1 MSERKPLLRDPE
13 FLKYWSSQTIY
24 GFGLPIAGLAIPIL
38 AVSSLHAGS
47 VEMGYLGAAGTLAFL
62 VVGLP
67 AGVIVDRS
75 RRLPLMIG
83 LNVVG
88 LGVLALVPIVALG
101 GGLRIELLYAVE
113 FLFGCVGVMW
123 QVASQAF
130 LPNLV
135 GRARLVDANSR
146 MQLSYS
152 AGQVAGPG
160 VGGVL
165 IQMVSA
171 PFAIV
176 VTLISEAIGT
186 VLLLMIRVREPA
198 PRPRAGRSLVG
209 DVREGLEI
217 VISDPHIRSIML
229 CGTTH
234 NVFSNGMLIALYVL
248 FATRELHVT
257 PAELGLVFAVAGP
270 GSILGSLLASR
281 VPRMVGLG
289 PAIGAMQVLTG
300 VARLAMPLAALGAV
314 AIPPFVTLALGEF
327 LLAVVRTIFNVNQLS
342 LRQSITPDHQQ
353 GRMNASIRFVM
364 WAVVPF
370 GALLGGWLGDRIGL
384 MPTIW
389 IGVAGTTLASLWI
402 FLTSVRSLREAPAP
416 LAA

>member
-1 MSERKPLLRDPE
+1 
-13 FLKYWSSQTIY
+13 
-24 GFGLPIAGLAIPIL
+24 
-38 AVSSLHAGS
+38 
-47 VEMGYLGAAGTLAFL
+47 
-62 VVGLP
+62 
-67 AGVIVDRS
+67 

-198 PRPRAGRSLVG
+198 LRPRAGRSLVG

>member
-1 MSERKPLLRDPE
+1 
-13 FLKYWSSQTIY
+13 
-24 GFGLPIAGLAIPIL
+24 
-38 AVSSLHAGS
+38 
-47 VEMGYLGAAGTLAFL
+47 
-62 VVGLP
+62 
-67 AGVIVDRS
+67 
-75 RRLPLMIG
+75 
-83 LNVVG
+83 
-88 LGVLALVPIVALG
+88 
-101 GGLRIELLYAVE
+101 
-113 FLFGCVGVMW
+113 
-123 QVASQAF
+123 
-130 LPNLV
+130 
-135 GRARLVDANSR
+135 
-146 MQLSYS
+146 
-152 AGQVAGPG
+152 
-160 VGGVL
+160 
-165 IQMVSA
+165 MVSA

-217 VISDPHIRSIML
+217 VIPDSHIRSIML

-281 VPRMVGLG
+281 VSRMVGLG

-300 VARLAMPLAALGAV
+300 VARLAMPLAAVAAA

-342 LRQSITPDHQQ
+342 LRQSITP
-353 GRMNASIRFVM
+353 
-364 WAVVPF
+364 
-370 GALLGGWLGDRIGL
+370 
-384 MPTIW
+384 
-389 IGVAGTTLASLWI
+389 
-402 FLTSVRSLREAPAP
+402 RSEERRVGKECRSRWSPH
-416 LAA
+416 